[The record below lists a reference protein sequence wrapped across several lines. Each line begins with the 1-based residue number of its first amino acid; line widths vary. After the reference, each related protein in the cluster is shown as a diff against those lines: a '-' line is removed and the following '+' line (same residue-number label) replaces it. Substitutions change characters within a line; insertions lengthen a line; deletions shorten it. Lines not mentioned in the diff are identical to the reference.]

1 MDPQIAVVSPNLTE
15 TVILQQGS
23 INRYR
28 RLGALRDS
36 DGDEQNLTR
45 RVPSYIHTAN
55 ATLLGDGVGNDAA
68 LLSRAQPSDA
78 ERAEA

>member
-55 ATLLGDGVGNDAA
+55 ATFLGDG
-68 LLSRAQPSDA
+68 R
-78 ERAEA
+78 

>member
-1 MDPQIAVVSPNLTE
+1 MDLQIAVVPPNLTE

-36 DGDEQNLTR
+36 DGD
-45 RVPSYIHTAN
+45 
-55 ATLLGDGVGNDAA
+55 
-68 LLSRAQPSDA
+68 
-78 ERAEA
+78 